1 MMTSWEPF
9 SDTVNLNEKSWEV
22 VLGVCGEIIN
32 SGLALLTHVTLR
44 FSNETF
50 TWSLEKETSV
60 SEEKGLH

>member
-1 MMTSWEPF
+1 MK
-9 SDTVNLNEKSWEV
+9 KSWEV

-50 TWSLEKETSV
+50 TWSLEKEPSV